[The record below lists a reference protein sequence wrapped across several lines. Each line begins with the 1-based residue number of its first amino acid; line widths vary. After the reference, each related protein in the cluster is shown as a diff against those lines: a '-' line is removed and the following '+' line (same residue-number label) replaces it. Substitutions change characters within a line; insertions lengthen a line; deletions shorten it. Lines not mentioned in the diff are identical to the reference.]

1 LLPAIPASQFRA
13 PAVTHERAVYNR
25 VSMSAADPVSIAA
38 PVYKRVLLK
47 LSGEAL
53 MGDQQFGVDPAVA
66 TRIATDVEAIQ
77 GLGVETAIVIGGGNI
92 FRGLAAS
99 ARGMDRATG
108 DYMGMLATVINALAL
123 QDSIEK
129 AGVPTRVLSAIEMRA
144 VSEPYIR
151 RRAIR
156 HLEKGRVVVFAAGTG
171 NPFFTTD
178 TAGAL
183 RAVEIGAEAIL
194 KATKVDGIYTADP
207 AKDKTAV
214 KLPRVGYIE
223 VLNRRLQ
230 VMDTTAI
237 SLCMDNKLPIVVFD
251 LTRRGN
257 IRRIVTGEPV
267 GSVVSAD
274 VSASRG

>member
-1 LLPAIPASQFRA
+1 MTELK
-13 PAVTHERAVYNR
+13 
-25 VSMSAADPVSIAA
+25 
-38 PVYKRVLLK
+38 YKRVLLK

-53 MGDQQFGVDPAVA
+53 GGEGGLGINVSEAEVIASRIKEVHGMGVEVA
-66 TRIATDVEAIQ
+66 LVIGAGNLWRGKQ
-77 GLGVETAIVIGGGNI
+77 GLE
-92 FRGLAAS
+92 
-99 ARGMDRATG
+99 RGMDRATA
-108 DYMGMLATVINALAL
+108 DYMGMLGTVMNALVVMDAL
-123 QDSIEK
+123 ER
-129 AGVPTRVLSAIEMRA
+129 AGVFTRVMSAIEMRA
-144 VSEPYIR
+144 IAEPYIR

-183 RAVEIGAEAIL
+183 RAVEIGAEVIL

-223 VLNRRLQ
+223 VLNRGLQ

-251 LTRRGN
+251 LTRKGN

-274 VSASRG
+274 VSAPKG